1 MTLPNPID
9 DAGRHL
15 IVVGGATAS
24 GKTRLAIDLAK
35 HYQTEIISF
44 DSRQCYQELKIGV
57 ARPSDQELAE
67 VPHHFIASHSIHEPV
82 NAAGFVQYAQ
92 PILDRLWQTH
102 NVIIAVGGTGLY
114 IHALAHGLDPIP
126 SIDSS
131 IRQSIHVMFQEQ
143 GLAWL
148 QKQVQAEDPW
158 YAETGEMQ
166 NPHRL
171 MRALEVVRGTGK
183 SIRSFQ
189 QQATQQNDFTPHW
202 LGIDWDRETLYE
214 RINQRVEQ
222 MIADGLEEEVTSLQP
237 YGSAQ
242 ALQTVGY
249 REWIDFQQGKATRA
263 EVIQRIQQNTRH
275 YAKRQL
281 TWFRRIPN
289 MQWFKPDQ
297 IEGILG

>member
-44 DSRQCYQELKIGV
+44 DSRQCYQELQIGV
-57 ARPSDQELAE
+57 ARPSDQDLAE

-92 PILDRLWQTH
+92 PILDRSWQTH

-114 IHALAHGLDPIP
+114 IHALTHGLDPIP
-126 SIDSS
+126 SIDPS

-143 GLAWL
+143 GLPWL
-148 QKQVQAEDPW
+148 QKQVRAEDPW

-189 QQATQQNDFTPHW
+189 QQATQQNDFNTHW
-202 LGIDWDRETLYE
+202 LGIDWDREMLYE

-237 YGSAQ
+237 YASAQ

-249 REWIDFQQGKATRA
+249 REWIDFQQGEATRA